1 MEEPFK
7 KEDPVKILVVD
18 DEVSLQSI
26 ILQLFKLPIKNR
38 EMEFSFAVNGMEA
51 LEKLKK
57 DSHID
62 IILTDINMPIMDG
75 LTLLSNI
82 GDLKQLYRAVVIS
95 AYGDLANIRSAMNRG
110 ACDFI
115 PKPIDLKDLED
126 TIKRTILQHRNM
138 KLAALAQGQVIE
150 YHKELEIA
158 SGIQRSLIPSN
169 FKPFIN
175 QDNFVIYG
183 EMIPAKEV
191 GGDLFDFFPLDDHRL
206 GFVVADVSGKG
217 VPAALFMTMTRALIC
232 GFAFKTETASE
243 CIALTNLALCNK
255 NDASVFV
262 TAFYGVLD
270 VKTGELNYCNAGH
283 NPPLIISKDGT
294 LKEIGRQE
302 GLPLGITASLEES
315 KELYQ
320 DKKVALKDEDILF
333 LYTDGVTEAQNS
345 KRELFQEERL
355 KKFLSASAHL
365 PVEKLVKELN
375 KAIKAFEGDAKQ
387 SDDITILAMQV
398 GLSKK

>member
-1 MEEPFK
+1 MEELLNLEK
-7 KEDPVKILVVD
+7 TVKILVVD
-18 DEVSLQSI
+18 DEASLQSI
-26 ILQLFKLPIKNR
+26 ILQLFKMPIKNR
-38 EMEFSFAVNGMEA
+38 EIEFSFALNGLEA

-57 DSHID
+57 DSQID

-75 LTLLSNI
+75 LTLLTNI

-138 KLAALAQGQVIE
+138 KLAALAQSQVIE

-158 SGIQRSLIPSN
+158 SEIQRSLIPHN

-175 QDNFVIYG
+175 QSHFMIYG
-183 EMIPAKEV
+183 EMVPAKEV

-232 GFAFKTETASE
+232 GFAFKTETTSE
-243 CIALTNLALCNK
+243 CLALTNLALCNK

-270 VKTGELNYCNAGH
+270 IESGELSYSNAGH
-283 NPPLIISKDGT
+283 NPPFIISTDGT
-294 LKEIGRQE
+294 LNEIGRQE

-315 KELYQ
+315 KGLYQ
-320 DKKVALKDEDILF
+320 DKKVVLKEGDTLF

-345 KRELFQEERL
+345 HRELFQEERL
-355 KKFLSASAHL
+355 KKFLSEHATL
-365 PVEKLVKELN
+365 PIEDLVHELN
-375 KAIKAFEGDAKQ
+375 KTIKNFVGDAKQ
-387 SDDITILAMQV
+387 SDDITILTMRL
-398 GLSKK
+398 GKKA